1 MNLHNIS
8 RFGENCAHAHNHAM
22 ATGSEKASFPI
33 EKLRGVQDY
42 HNWKFA
48 MKMILVHEDL
58 WECIEPSKADTK
70 PDEKRDMK
78 ALAKICLSVHSSAY
92 PHVRNA
98 AGAKAAWNNLKNA
111 YEDRGLSRRLSLLR
125 SLFGTKLEGN
135 MDTYL
140 STVTELAQQLCDIGS
155 PLDDDFVAVIIL
167 SGLPQEYDPL
177 IMALENNNT
186 TLSSEIVK
194 AKLLQEYQ
202 RRDDKETVSALVAKK
217 TLKCFKCKKPGH
229 VMKNCTQKFKKNKNE
244 TSNEKDSQCKSKVLI
259 SALSSN
265 LRSDVWYVDSG
276 ATNHMCNNRSVMS
289 DFNSKNVLKVSV
301 ANGDELLTAG
311 QGNVTISLKDC
322 KRTITN
328 VYYVPK
334 LSHNLL
340 SVSELTRKGYNVTFD
355 SKMCKIYDCNE
366 ILATATYT
374 NGVYQLDTI
383 GFALSCSTQSI
394 NNAES
399 NVKPQCLTMTQGDD
413 EECSYDSKQVTEKQ
427 PLDTQELWH
436 RRLAHLNSR
445 SMHLMKSGM
454 VIGINYDNTHY
465 KSCETCVKGKQTRL
479 PFPKKSE
486 NRSKEILGLVHT
498 DLCGPMQCA
507 SYGGCRYF
515 LLFTDDFTRKS
526 FVYFLKSKDE
536 VFESFIKFK
545 ALVETQTGMKIK
557 MLRSDNGLEYVNK
570 KLQVYLEQHGII
582 HQKTVPYSPA
592 QNGVSERANRTIVE
606 KARCMLQDAG
616 LDKRFWAEAVQ
627 TAVYIKNRTPTKAV
641 MGATPEEKFTGKKV
655 NVSHFKVFGCRAYA
669 LISKRKKLDP
679 KSKQYTFIGYC
690 EETKGYRL
698 VDLSN
703 PRAVVIAR
711 DVAFFENKFNK
722 NDAITSHDDNVDL
735 FSPNLLVENTKN
747 CGEQPTGQLQS
758 EPESF
763 DDNQSQNGSDNTS
776 LSDDDYNNKPKQR
789 RQEIIQSNDTDLSNL
804 TVEST
809 DDVLDKTYVPGS
821 SCYDSEETSTFFSQ
835 SDSDEYAGMAA
846 MANFGNVDEPVTVK
860 EALSSEDAKKWQ
872 DAMTDE
878 YNSFC
883 KNKCW
888 TLTEL
893 KKGQKPVKC
902 KWVFKI
908 KRGLNG
914 KILNYKARLVAKG
927 YSQKYGID
935 YQETFA
941 PVVRYSTIRML
952 FAIAAQLNLN
962 IDQLDVKTAFLNGDL
977 TEEVM
982 MEQPEGFVIKGK
994 ENQVYRLNKSI
1005 YGLKQAAKCWYDKI
1019 NEVLIRKMHF
1029 QKSSVEPCVYFRY
1042 ENRQLT
1048 IIALYVDDILLF
1060 SSSNKIKKEVKDQL
1074 MKEYE
1079 MKDLGSVHEFLGM
1092 RVCTEKENVITL
1104 DQTDYIKSV
1113 LKRFQMEDC
1122 KPVSTPMEVGLKL
1135 HKEEKK
1141 TENLEYRNLIGCLM
1155 YIAVCTR
1162 PDIAHSVSFL
1172 SQFNDCY
1179 SDAHWKAAKRVLRYL
1194 KGTIDYRLMYEK
1206 SGLDVRGYVDAD
1218 WASCEIDRKSYT
1230 GYVFK
1235 IGNSI
1240 VSWESRKQKTVALS
1254 STEAEYMA
1262 LANACKE
1269 SLFIRTFL
1277 KECLNIDCVTTLF
1290 NDNQSAL
1297 KLSENCMYHART
1309 KHIDIRH
1316 HFIRDVVKNNLI
1328 KIEHLSTEDMTADLL
1343 TKPLSSVKF
1352 NKFVSQ
1358 LNLKIS

>member
-1 MNLHNIS
+1 
-8 RFGENCAHAHNHAM
+8 M
-22 ATGSEKASFPI
+22 AASDKANFPI
-33 EKLRGVQDY
+33 EKLHGVQDY

-58 WECIEPSKADTK
+58 WECIEPTDATAK
-70 PDEKRDMK
+70 PDCKRDMK
-78 ALAKICLSVHSSAY
+78 ALAKICLSVHSTAY

-111 YEDRGLSRRLSLLR
+111 YEDRGLCRRLSLLR
-125 SLFGTKLEGN
+125 TLFATKLLGDME
-135 MDTYL
+135 TYL
-140 STVTELAQQLCDIGS
+140 SSITELAQQLCDIGS

-186 TLSSEIVK
+186 SLSSEVVK

-229 VMKNCTQKFKKNKNE
+229 VMKNCPQKVKKPKDG
-244 TSNEKDSQCKSKVLI
+244 TPREKAGQWKHEALI
-259 SALSSN
+259 SALSTN

-289 DFNSKNVLKVSV
+289 DFNPDKVLRVSV

-311 QGNVTISLKDC
+311 QGNVNISLKDC

-328 VYYVPK
+328 VYFVPK

-340 SVSELTRKGYNVTFD
+340 SVSELTRKGYSVTFD
-355 SKMCKIYDCNE
+355 NKNCKIFDSDK

-374 NGVYQLDTI
+374 NGVFQLDTI
-383 GFALSCSTQSI
+383 GFALSCSSDSTGK
-394 NNAES
+394 AES
-399 NVKPQCLTMTQGDD
+399 NVKSLCSTKAQGGDTD
-413 EECSYDSKQVTEKQ
+413 CSGGSKKVNSRRL
-427 PLDTQELWH
+427 LDTQELWH
-436 RRLAHLNSR
+436 RRLAHLNAR

-454 VIGINYDNTHY
+454 VNGMNFDNSQY

-498 DLCGPMQCA
+498 DLCGPMPCA
-507 SYGGCRYF
+507 SYGGSRYF
-515 LLFTDDFTRKS
+515 LLFTDDFSRKT
-526 FVYFLKSKDE
+526 FVYFLKSKGE
-536 VFESFIKFK
+536 VFECFIKFK

-570 KLQVYLEQHGII
+570 NFQVYLAQHGII

-592 QNGVSERANRTIVE
+592 QNGVSERANRTVVE
-606 KARCMLQDAG
+606 KARCMLQDACM
-616 LDKRFWAEAVQ
+616 DKRFWAEAVQ

-655 NVSHFKVFGCRAYA
+655 NVSHFKIFGCRAYA

-679 KSKQYTFIGYC
+679 KSKSYTFIGYC

-698 VDLSN
+698 VSLDN
-703 PRAVVIAR
+703 PREVLIAR
-711 DVAFFENKFNK
+711 DVVFFENIFGKK
-722 NDAITSHDDNVDL
+722 VTSDIDAASSHDDSKDL
-735 FSPNLLVENTKN
+735 FSPAVLAETTDTS
-747 CGEQPTGQLQS
+747 GEQLPGQLYS
-758 EPESF
+758 EPGSF
-763 DDNQSQNGSDNTS
+763 NDNQPQTGSDNLIS
-776 LSDDDYNNKPKQR
+776 LSDDEYNKPKQR
-789 RQEIIQSNDTDLSNL
+789 RQEIIQLNDTDSNSS

-809 DDVLDKTYVPGS
+809 DDVLDVTYIPGS
-821 SCYDSEETSTFFSQ
+821 SGCDSEDTFFSP
-835 SDSDEYAGMAA
+835 SDSSEYAGIAEMTS
-846 MANFGNVDEPVTVK
+846 MDEPATVK
-860 EALSSEDAKKWQ
+860 QALSSKDAAKWR
-872 DAMTDE
+872 DAMADE
-878 YNSFC
+878 YKSFET
-883 KNKCW
+883 NKCW
-888 TLTEL
+888 TLTDL
-893 KKGQKPVKC
+893 KEGQKPVKC

-914 KILNYKARLVAKG
+914 KILKYKARLVAKG
-927 YSQKYGID
+927 FTQKYGID
-935 YQETFA
+935 YNETFA

-952 FAIAAQLNLN
+952 FAIAAQLGLD

-977 TEEVM
+977 VEDVV

-994 ENQVYRLNKSI
+994 EDKVYTLNKSI

-1019 NEVLIRKMHF
+1019 NEVLVRKMHF

-1042 ENRQLT
+1042 ERKQLT

-1060 SSSNKIKKEVKDQL
+1060 SPSNQIKKEIKERL
-1074 MKEYE
+1074 MREFE
-1079 MKDLGSVHEFLGM
+1079 MKDLGKVHEFLGM
-1092 RVCTEKENVITL
+1092 RVCTENDVITL
-1104 DQTDYIKSV
+1104 DQTVYIKSV

-1135 HKEEKK
+1135 HKEEK
-1141 TENLEYRNLIGCLM
+1141 TENFEYRNLIGCLM

-1194 KGTIDYRLMYEK
+1194 KGTINHRLVYER
-1206 SGLDVRGYVDAD
+1206 SGLNVRGYVDAD
-1218 WASCEIDRKSYT
+1218 WASCEVDRRSYT

-1235 IGNSI
+1235 IGNSV

-1269 SLFIRTFL
+1269 SLFIRAFL
-1277 KECLNIDCVTTLF
+1277 KECLSIDCVITLF
-1290 NDNQSAL
+1290 NDNQSAQ

-1309 KHIDIRH
+1309 KHIDVRH
-1316 HFIRDVVKNNLI
+1316 HFIREVVQNNLV
-1328 KIEHLSTEDMTADLL
+1328 KIEYLSTENMTADLL
-1343 TKPLSSVKF
+1343 TKPLSIVKF
-1352 NKFVSQ
+1352 NRFVSQ
-1358 LNLKIS
+1358 LNFKMSS